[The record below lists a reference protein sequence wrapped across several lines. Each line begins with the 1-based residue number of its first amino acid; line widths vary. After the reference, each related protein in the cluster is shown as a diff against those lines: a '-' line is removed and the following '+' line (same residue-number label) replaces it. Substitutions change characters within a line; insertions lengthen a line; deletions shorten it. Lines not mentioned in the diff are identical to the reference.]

1 MSISELA
8 SRSVD
13 RSLKQHRLEAVNVHP
28 SPEAPAAPSG
38 GTGTAGAI
46 EALIKYIP
54 TESVALYIA
63 AVAAIPSLEALYA
76 AGSLRVVRAS
86 VYWGFALVVTPLL
99 FVLILFAKRRESG
112 LAPVPPREEFP
123 LWDFVAATVAFSVW
137 AILIPNGPIESAALG
152 IIGPVVAIAA
162 SVLLNLIGR
171 ILTKA
176 A

>member
-1 MSISELA
+1 MSIRELA
-8 SRSVD
+8 DRSVD
-13 RSLKQHRLEAVNVHP
+13 RILTLHHVRAANVRP
-28 SPEAPAAPSG
+28 SPEAPAAPPAGSN
-38 GTGTAGAI
+38 TAGAI

-54 TESVALYIA
+54 TESMALYIA
-63 AVAAIPSLEALYA
+63 AVAAIPSLEALYD

-86 VYWGFALVVTPLL
+86 VYWGFALLVTPLL

-112 LAPVPPREEFP
+112 LKPVPPRKEFP

-137 AILIPNGPIESAALG
+137 AILIPNGPIDSAALG

-171 ILTKA
+171 IVTNA